1 MIIVCGEALIDC
13 IPARCGDEAGFVPRA
28 GGSPYNVAVG
38 LARLE
43 APVGYLGRLSTD
55 PFGRLL
61 RDRLIADGV
70 ALDYAVDVDA
80 PSPLAIVHLDAAG
93 VATYSFHLEG
103 SATAGLSSTDVPD
116 PMPDA
121 IQAVHTGSLALLLEP
136 GATAVTT
143 LLRRA
148 HSAGRLTTL
157 DPNVRPSFVPDR
169 ARYLQQ
175 LDGWLADTDVVKA
188 SQEDVS
194 WLHPGNDPVE
204 VLRDWTRRGP
214 TLGVLTRGDAGAVA
228 VTPTLTVP
236 VAGAAVDVV
245 DTVGAG
251 DAFTSGLIAWLHT
264 AGALDAVAVAALDEP
279 ALAEALRFATAVAG
293 RTCAR
298 AGADPPRRGDL

>member
-1 MIIVCGEALIDC
+1 MIIVCGEALVDC

-38 LARLE
+38 LARLD

-61 RDRLIADGV
+61 RDRLVADGV
-70 ALDYAVDVDA
+70 ALDYASEVDA
-80 PSPLAIVHLDAAG
+80 PSPLAIVHLDASG

-103 SATAGLSSTDVPD
+103 SATTGLSNADVPD
-116 PMPDA
+116 PLPDE

-136 GATAVTT
+136 GASAVAT
-143 LLRRA
+143 LLHRA

-188 SQEDVS
+188 SLEDVS
-194 WLHPGNDPVE
+194 WLHPGHDPVE

-214 TLGVLTRGDAGAVA
+214 ALGVLTRGDAGAVA
-228 VTPTLTVP
+228 VTSTLTVP

-264 AGALDAVAVAALDEP
+264 AGALDATAVAALDEP
-279 ALAEALRFATAVAG
+279 ALTDALRFATAVAG

-298 AGADPPRRGDL
+298 PGADPPRRSDL